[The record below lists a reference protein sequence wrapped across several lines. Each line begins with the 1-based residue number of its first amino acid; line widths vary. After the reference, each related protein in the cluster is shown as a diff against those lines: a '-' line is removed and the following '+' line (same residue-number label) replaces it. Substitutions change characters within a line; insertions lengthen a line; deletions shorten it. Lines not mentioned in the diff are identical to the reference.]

1 MVRDKSRLT
10 EWKRNNMNAITKHR
24 SQDVSTKNKSF
35 EIAGYSVFGI
45 ANNIPAISKFTNSS
59 YTLGLSPAALL
70 NGNFDEIADRALLVG
85 GNFLSRFIN
94 ESAIPPN
101 RDYLENFDTDM
112 LYSRSEGFRL
122 NQILEKVG
130 YIGFAIDN
138 NQSNFN
144 GIFDRE
150 ASVEMPIHTDSR
162 DGYSLFKVPFYENP
176 KITESR
182 KPNYAKHPI
191 VNRNEPYRL
200 WTGSEPMS
208 IDIKFSLTLPHL
220 ITFAHEQL
228 KKTVISSEFKRNFTD
243 WLLHTANRKQ
253 NQVEPEA
260 KTPGDGLE
268 YVFDKINQVA
278 TSEGNPIRDFIA
290 GDASLDEDVYRFAH
304 KTLTNLSE
312 SIGRGTATNNAF
324 NRGDIILY
332 CMGLITLIRTSVMGH
347 RPDSADAPTY
357 VPPPV
362 AFLKF
367 GSLYQDFPCIVTGY
381 NITFDGKAGYE
392 EVSLLP
398 RVIDISLK
406 LESYHQFST
415 EGPFGNKNVLP
426 AKWQGPKPPPS
437 TNYTD
442 AKYQSM
448 VTPSVAQSIGVDS
461 DLAPWQKDYSS
472 NF

>member
-1 MVRDKSRLT
+1 MVRDTSRLT

-45 ANNIPAISKFTNSS
+45 ANNVPAISKFTTNS

-70 NGNFDEIADRALLVG
+70 NGNFDEVADRALLVG

-94 ESAIPPN
+94 ESAVPAN
-101 RDYLENFDTDM
+101 RDYLENFDTER
-112 LYSRSEGFRL
+112 LYGETQGFRL
-122 NQILEKVG
+122 NQLLEKVG
-130 YIGFAIDN
+130 YIGFAIDDSQTN
-138 NQSNFN
+138 VGGLYDSTVAQN
-144 GIFDRE
+144 IPTH
-150 ASVEMPIHTDSR
+150 VDSR
-162 DGYSLFKVPFYENP
+162 QGYSLFKIPFYENP

-182 KPNYAKHPI
+182 KPIYARHPI

-208 IDIKFSLTLPHL
+208 IDVKFSLTSPHL
-220 ITFAHEQL
+220 ITFAYEQL
-228 KKTVISSEFKRNFTD
+228 RNTVLGADFRANFIE
-243 WLLHTANRKQ
+243 WLKNTANRDQ
-253 NQVEPEA
+253 EQVDPKA

-304 KTLTNLSE
+304 KTLTSLGESLSQNRK
-312 SIGRGTATNNAF
+312 IQNGF
-324 NRGDIILY
+324 NRRDIILY
-332 CMGLITLIRTSVMGH
+332 CMGLITMIRNSVTGD
-347 RPDSADAPTY
+347 RPRTQDNITY
-357 VPPPV
+357 MPPPI

-367 GSLYQDFPCIVTGY
+367 GSLYQDFPCIVTNY
-381 NITFDGKAGYE
+381 SITFDGKAGYE
-392 EVSLLP
+392 EISLLP

-415 EGPFGNKNVLP
+415 GGPFGNRNVVP
-426 AKWQGPKPPPS
+426 GAYNPQSDEPVTQGMSLDPNFKP
-437 TNYTD
+437 TF
-442 AKYQSM
+442 
-448 VTPSVAQSIGVDS
+448 AQQVN
-461 DLAPWQKDYSS
+461 PFKSS
-472 NF
+472 